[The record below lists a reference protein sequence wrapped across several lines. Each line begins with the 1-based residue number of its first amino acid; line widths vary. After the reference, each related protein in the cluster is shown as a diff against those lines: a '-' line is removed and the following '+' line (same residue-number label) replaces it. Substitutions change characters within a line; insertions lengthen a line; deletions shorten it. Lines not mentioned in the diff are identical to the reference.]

1 MAATMEAAMFIMIN
15 MYGYVCAYVF
25 VHAYM
30 CACACI
36 CKQVWG
42 WHHPPS
48 PPLTPYLQRGDPLK
62 TYKFNV
68 LN

>member
-1 MAATMEAAMFIMIN
+1 MAATMEATMFIMIN

-30 CACACI
+30 CAYACI
-36 CKQVWG
+36 CIQVWD

-48 PPLTPYLQRGDPLK
+48 PPPTPYLPRDDTPK
-62 TYKFNV
+62 TV
-68 LN
+68 